1 MAHYAMLIDPARC
14 TGCAACRIACQMQW
28 QLPPAVFF
36 NRLEFR
42 EHGKYPQ
49 VRQEIV
55 PVQCMHC
62 DNPPCATVCPT
73 GATYKRE
80 DGLVL
85 IDHKKC
91 IGCKYCVVACPYDVR
106 QVNDRGIPEKCRFC
120 AGFIEKGETPS
131 CVSTCM
137 NDVRTFGDLDDP
149 TSEISQKMRAKEVYQ
164 LAADKGT
171 KPRVFYV
178 KEAGRS

>member
-1 MAHYAMLIDPARC
+1 MPHYAMLIDAARC

-28 QLPPAVFF
+28 QLPPEIFF

-42 EHGKYPQ
+42 EQGKYPH

-73 GATYKRE
+73 QATYKRD

-85 IDHKKC
+85 IDESKC

-120 AGFIEKGETPS
+120 AGHIEKGEQPP
-131 CVSTCM
+131 CVTTCM
-137 NDVRTFGDLDDP
+137 NTVRVFGDLDDP
-149 TSEISQKMRAKEVYQ
+149 DSEISRQMREKTVYR
-164 LAADKGT
+164 LAEYKGT

-178 KEAGRS
+178 KNGG